1 MLQQLVL
8 ELRLLTSSRVSLV
21 RPLLAVGVADFDDET
36 LCVGLCEGVGVALAD
51 GLTDALGVV
60 FMTAPL
66 FQMSLVPD
74 LTQKCLMFPTILVAP
89 TLVHLVPVIV
99 AACEGIVNAARNTA
113 VSSKL
118 EYALN
123 FMS

>member
-1 MLQQLVL
+1 
-8 ELRLLTSSRVSLV
+8 
-21 RPLLAVGVADFDDET
+21 
-36 LCVGLCEGVGVALAD
+36 
-51 GLTDALGVV
+51 
-60 FMTAPL
+60 
-66 FQMSLVPD
+66 MSLVHD

-89 TLVHLVPVIV
+89 TYVHLVPAIF

-113 VSSKL
+113 VSRKL